1 MVSSTPDECPVG
13 FDVRRREVSG
23 YVGPDAPATIDL
35 DTCTRCGLCEQAC
48 PTFRL
53 LGVEAD
59 SPRGRIFM
67 MKDVEQ
73 GRAPVDAFLAE
84 HLYTCLGCRAC
95 ETACPS
101 GVPFGRLLEYGRAQV
116 EAHGEL
122 APSRRGWRFFRAI
135 VTQRLLPSRT
145 MTRLALWPA
154 RMIQRFPAARA
165 FVASLP
171 MPASV
176 RSLLTMIPDAPSPG
190 PPPLPETV
198 PAAGE
203 RRARIGL
210 FLGCVMG
217 ELFQHVHAAT
227 VRVLRRQGYEVAI
240 PRAQWCCGALNLHAG
255 ERAHARTM
263 ARAVIDAFEAAHV
276 DLVAVNS
283 AGCGAALKEYG
294 ELLRDDSLYAERA
307 TAFAASVRDVMEIV
321 RPLSTPESE
330 GAPPA
335 GGAELVTY
343 QDACHLAHAQ
353 GVREQPRA
361 VLRSLP
367 GVRLV
372 EMAFSDRCC
381 GAAGL
386 HALTH
391 PAMAAAL
398 LAEKLD
404 SAVATGAKTLVVCN
418 PGCHMHVR
426 AGIARRGLQM
436 RVRHAVEVLDEAYA
450 AGAGSPITP
459 V

>member
-1 MVSSTPDECPVG
+1 M
-13 FDVRRREVSG
+13 SG
-23 YVGPDAPATIDL
+23 YIGPDAPATIDL

-48 PTFRL
+48 PTFRV

-73 GRAPVDAFLAE
+73 GRTPVDAFLAE

-116 EAHGEL
+116 ETHGEL
-122 APSRRGWRFFRAI
+122 TPSRRGWRFFRAI
-135 VTQRLLPSRT
+135 VTQHILPSRAL
-145 MTRLALWPA
+145 TRLALWPA
-154 RMIQRFPAARA
+154 KLLQRFPALRA
-165 FVASLP
+165 FVSALP

-176 RSLLTMIPDAPSPG
+176 RSLLTMIPEAPSLEPN
-190 PPPLPETV
+190 LPETV
-198 PAAGE
+198 PAVGAS
-203 RRARIGL
+203 RARVGL

-217 ELFQHVHAAT
+217 ELFAHVHAAT
-227 VRVLRRQGYEVAI
+227 VRVLRRQGYEVAV

-255 ERAHARTM
+255 ERTHARTM
-263 ARAVIDAFEAAHV
+263 ARAIIDAFEAARV

-283 AGCGAALKEYG
+283 AGCGTALKEYG
-294 ELLRDDSLYAERA
+294 ELLRDDPEYAERA
-307 TAFAASVRDVMEIV
+307 TAFAAKVRDVMELV
-321 RPLSTPESE
+321 QPLQAPETE
-330 GAPPA
+330 DMPRANVP
-335 GGAELVTY
+335 ELVTY

-353 GVREQPRA
+353 GIREAPRA
-361 VLRSLP
+361 VLNSLP
-367 GVRLV
+367 GVRLI

-391 PAMAAAL
+391 PEMAAAL

-404 SAVATGAKTLVVCN
+404 SAAATGAGTVVVCN
-418 PGCHMHVR
+418 PGCHMHLR
-426 AGIARRGLQM
+426 AGIARRGLAM
-436 RVRHAVEVLDEAYA
+436 RVRHAIELLDEAYA
-450 AGAGSPITP
+450 AGAGSPITS
-459 V
+459 VTR

>member
-1 MVSSTPDECPVG
+1 
-13 FDVRRREVSG
+13 VSG
-23 YVGPDAPATIDL
+23 YIGTDAPATIDL

-122 APSRRGWRFFRAI
+122 TPSRRGWRFFRAI
-135 VTQRLLPSRT
+135 ATQRILPSRAL
-145 MTRLALWPA
+145 TRIALWPA
-154 RMIQRFPAARA
+154 RLLQRFPALRA
-165 FVASLP
+165 IVAALP
-171 MPASV
+171 MPAFL
-176 RSLLTMIPDAPSPG
+176 RSLLTMIPEAPTHAPA
-190 PPPLPETV
+190 LPETV
-198 PAAGE
+198 PAVGAS
-203 RRARIGL
+203 RARVGL
-210 FLGCVMG
+210 FLGCVMS
-217 ELFQHVHAAT
+217 ELFAHVHAAT

-255 ERAHARTM
+255 ERTHARTM
-263 ARAVIDAFEAAHV
+263 ARAIIDAFEAARV
-276 DLVAVNS
+276 DFVAVNS

-294 ELLRDDSLYAERA
+294 ELLRDDADYAERA
-307 TAFAASVRDVMEIV
+307 AAFAASVRDVMELAQ
-321 RPLSTPESE
+321 PLAASAIE
-330 GAPPA
+330 GAARTDAP
-335 GGAELVTY
+335 ELVTY

-353 GVREQPRA
+353 GVREAPRA
-361 VLRSLP
+361 VLKSVP
-367 GVRLV
+367 GVRLI
-372 EMAFSDRCC
+372 EMAFPDRCC

-391 PAMAAAL
+391 PEMAAAL

-404 SAVATGAKTLVVCN
+404 SAAATGAGTLVVCN
-418 PGCHMHVR
+418 PGCHMHLR

-436 RVRHAVEVLDEAYA
+436 RVRHAIELLDEAYA
-450 AGAGSPITP
+450 AGAGSPITS
-459 V
+459 VNL